1 MKKFTLAV
9 VVSLLVFISAPLL
22 AAGPSVPVDKANND
36 LSDKESLKRGF
47 QTYINYCL
55 GCHQLQYQRYN
66 RTFKDLGIAESEG
79 VEKFMYTGEKA
90 GDHITNT
97 MPKKDAARWFGNPPP
112 DLTLMARLKS
122 PDYIYT
128 YLRTFYIDESRPF
141 GVNNTTFKDVGMPHV
156 LQDLQGIQLKVIDK
170 EAVAADHENGIEAQ
184 AEVSHLTPAMGGS
197 LTVEE
202 YDNVIRDLTNF
213 IEYVGE
219 PNKLERKALGKWVLA
234 FLFVLFILAYLLKK
248 EYWKDVH

>member
-1 MKKFTLAV
+1 MKKLILAFALSVATLVPVTA
-9 VVSLLVFISAPLL
+9 I

-36 LSDKESLKRGF
+36 LSDKESLKKGF
-47 QTYINYCL
+47 KTYINYCL

-66 RTFKDLGIAESEG
+66 RTFTDLGIDEDDGIENY
-79 VEKFMYTGEKA
+79 MYTGEKT

-97 MPKKDAARWFGNPPP
+97 MSKKEAASWFGSAPP

-156 LQDLQGIQLKVIDK
+156 LQDLQGISTKDEHGNL
-170 EAVAADHENGIEAQ
+170 
-184 AEVSHLTPAMGGS
+184 SPAMGGS
-197 LTVEE
+197 LTAEE
-202 YDNVIRDLTNF
+202 YDVVVRDLTNF
-213 IEYVGE
+213 LEYVGE
-219 PNKLERKALGKWVLA
+219 PNKLQRKALGYWVLA
-234 FLFVLFILAYLLKK
+234 FLFCFFILTYFLKK